1 VPPAT
6 GASPASSQRKYSKLE
21 RKIGFSPNSV
31 ESTILAQRPR
41 CPAIAVTLQCTMPK
55 PAVLVIDDE
64 PDLCELL
71 SITLQRMDLS
81 PRTANTVAEAR
92 RLLKAERFD
101 LCLTD
106 MQLPDGNGLELVEW
120 MQQNTPTVPVAVIT
134 AHGNMETA
142 VRALKVGAFD
152 FVSKPLDLAGLRK
165 LVATAIKLSNPSDG
179 DTSVFGPRLLGTS
192 TAMHSMREMIA
203 RVARSQAPVHISGE
217 SGTGKELV
225 AKLIHE
231 SGPRRDGPFVPVNC
245 GAIPTELME
254 SEFFGHKRGS
264 FTGAINDKKGLIQ
277 SAEGGTLFLD
287 EIADLPLHMQ
297 VKLLRVIQ
305 EKAVRA
311 VGEQV
316 EVGID
321 VRVLSATHKNLA
333 DLVTEGKFREDLF
346 YRVNVIELRV
356 PSLRERPEDVQEL
369 AEAILRRL
377 GRRMKVTPPALGKD
391 ALAALEAYAFPGNV
405 RELENILERAIT
417 LTTSGEIRASD
428 IQLRPPPGGVAA
440 ATSSSVGALGD
451 HLEDIERDAI
461 VRALEQT
468 RFNKT
473 AAAKVLGMSFRALR
487 YRIKKLGIE

>member
-1 VPPAT
+1 MMHSAA
-6 GASPASSQRKYSKLE
+6 ASPASYNRH
-21 RKIGFSPNSV
+21 
-31 ESTILAQRPR
+31 
-41 CPAIAVTLQCTMPK
+41 MPK
-55 PAVLVIDDE
+55 PAVLVVDDE
-64 PDLCELL
+64 PDICELL
-71 SITLQRMDLS
+71 SITLQRMDLILERRIRRRGTAVAQN
-81 PRTANTVAEAR
+81 RTV
-92 RLLKAERFD
+92 D

-106 MQLPDGNGLELVEW
+106 MQLTDGDGLELVQW
-120 MQQNTPTVPVAVIT
+120 MQQYSPNVPVAVIT

-142 VRALKVGAFD
+142 VRALKLGAFD

-165 LVATAIKLSNPSDG
+165 LVASAIKLSGPDT
-179 DTSVFGPRLLGTS
+179 DTSVFGPRLLGAS
-192 TAMHSMREMIA
+192 VAMQHLREMIA

-254 SEFFGHKRGS
+254 SELFGHKRGS
-264 FTGAINDKKGLIQ
+264 FTGAVSDKKGLIQ

-305 EKAVRA
+305 EKAVRV
-311 VGEQV
+311 VGEQI

-321 VRVLSATHKNLA
+321 VRFLSATHKNLA
-333 DLVTEGKFREDLF
+333 QLVAEGKFREDLF

-356 PSLRERPEDVQEL
+356 PSLRERPEDVAEL

-377 GRRMKVTPPALGKD
+377 GRRMKTIPPMLGKD
-391 ALAALEAYAFPGNV
+391 ALNALEAYSFPGNV

-417 LTTSGEIRASD
+417 SD
-428 IQLRPPPGGVAA
+428 
-440 ATSSSVGALGD
+440 
-451 HLEDIERDAI
+451 HER
-461 VRALEQT
+461 
-468 RFNKT
+468 
-473 AAAKVLGMSFRALR
+473 
-487 YRIKKLGIE
+487 